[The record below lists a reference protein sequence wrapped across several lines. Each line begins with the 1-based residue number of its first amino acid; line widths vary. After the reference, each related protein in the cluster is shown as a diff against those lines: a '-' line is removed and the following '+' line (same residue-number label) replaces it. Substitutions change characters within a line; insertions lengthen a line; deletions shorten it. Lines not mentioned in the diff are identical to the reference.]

1 MANLRDFN
9 ASSNSSNL
17 NTDTVEWNVSAFT
30 ISSPHDDHA
39 HPTETQLSIMVKCAI
54 LIPVV
59 FIGISGNILTL
70 VTIRTTPRLWTKT
83 NVFLASLAVADV
95 LVAAT
100 LAYYVAYQLLVY
112 IFINPCYFI
121 RMIAV
126 ITPIQTFPLYVS
138 VAHLGLLAADRYVAI
153 DHPFHYERLV
163 TPGVMIGSIATAW
176 AVPSLMSIL
185 QMLWLL
191 RVDWN
196 SCDAPYSVTVQF
208 ALTVTLYGS
217 VSVVMV
223 AAYTRIFRVVLRQ
236 RAKISAIIF
245 VQQTIT
251 ALAQPSARGPAH
263 TMVTGR
269 GSPCLR
275 APSKR
280 SEFKA
285 AKMVAVM
292 LASFIVLWFPNVLG
306 KALQAAGRRGALT
319 QYLIDIGIGLGS
331 ANNSMSWVIY
341 GTMSQD
347 FRNAVKRLFGSR
359 NMAR

>member
-95 LVAAT
+95 FVAAT

-138 VAHLGLLAADRYVAI
+138 VAHLGVVVFVSGW
-153 DHPFHYERLV
+153 P
-163 TPGVMIGSIATAW
+163 IGAH
-176 AVPSLMSIL
+176 
-185 QMLWLL
+185 
-191 RVDWN
+191 
-196 SCDAPYSVTVQF
+196 
-208 ALTVTLYGS
+208 
-217 VSVVMV
+217 
-223 AAYTRIFRVVLRQ
+223 
-236 RAKISAIIF
+236 
-245 VQQTIT
+245 
-251 ALAQPSARGPAH
+251 RGPSGPIGDL
-263 TMVTGR
+263 V
-269 GSPCLR
+269 
-275 APSKR
+275 
-280 SEFKA
+280 
-285 AKMVAVM
+285 
-292 LASFIVLWFPNVLG
+292 LALHRF
-306 KALQAAGRRGALT
+306 LQFFQIFAMGCVVG
-319 QYLIDIGIGLGS
+319 
-331 ANNSMSWVIY
+331 
-341 GTMSQD
+341 
-347 FRNAVKRLFGSR
+347 
-359 NMAR
+359 